1 MAGTI
6 VRQEVIGS
14 NELKALM
21 KAMRW
26 DEAKALGTL
35 VLLWNGSQNRKMT
48 RAPAELIAEWCR
60 VPEKQ
65 REKIV
70 DVLVSE
76 KCGFIRH
83 VRGRLGLFEIVGNKK
98 QVKKLKQL
106 SALRNA
112 GGKTT
117 REKFSSTKQ
126 EISSSRA
133 ENGSSRAKSAKQNPE
148 QDHILDAEV
157 KLDPIPRTSPPFPAP
172 PCTSIPR
179 TSLPSTEPAV
189 PAHDPNQESFALG
202 GSGAG
207 APEDVSS
214 PMAQAVIKLDRAGK
228 LDEEQFNHFAGIF
241 GEGRMRKII
250 EVGRAML
257 GGLEMQHA

>member
-117 REKFSSTKQ
+117 REKFQPPRS
-126 EISSSRA
+126 
-133 ENGSSRAKSAKQNPE
+133 KSGKQNSVSNQE
-148 QDHILDAEV
+148 QDAEV

-214 PMAQAVIKLDRAGK
+214 PMAQAVINLDRAGK